1 MEAMSGNWRSTPS
14 SSEYG
19 TGDSTGTMT
28 LVAHVLRKGYRHRTL
43 RKFAMRGA
51 APIVIALCPH
61 AAFAQAVPAFR
72 ADDAP
77 MNRVVTGQIQPQA
90 EKLIVALA
98 KEGRDYRIDGI
109 PVFNGSDKFLPGKIA
124 IGLVDF
130 IADIP
135 ADDPRLPG
143 YLADFRKIAKLTVDD
158 ANDSWGIFYYLTA
171 IDRLRERGLLDKAFD
186 RLTLAKLKVRLDW
199 RMFVDTQTYELID
212 HPNNYY
218 CVAFAIARLR
228 TQLKWE
234 PREGS
239 DRLYTA
245 MVKHYREYSGEYG
258 FADETDGAGRFDRY
272 SVLLAGEIAQRFLQT
287 GEKPPAEVL
296 GWLRKSADV
305 MLQRVNLSG
314 HGFEYGRS
322 LGPYGETSMV
332 EVLTAAAAT
341 GVLTKAEM
349 DLAYA
354 YSSSAAQHYVSFWTD
369 ARTGSVNLWDDGRR
383 TDAYRGKFRI
393 LGENLSLAHQFVYT
407 NDWWNTLGYRD
418 KAPTRDFAKL
428 AAALPKRTVTWF
440 AKGEYDRLLVTWRD
454 RGRVVSLPVINGGV
468 SQHDHNPYF
477 PIPFSPGMLEGVADG
492 DAPLMVPRITLA
504 DGSTVMPLAYFR
516 NAKVETQ
523 GKRTIVTFEQSELD
537 RMGKSGPEPDRRLRV
552 STRYEFSPGSIR
564 RLDTYTPVAPIEVSS
579 ITMAFGTFS
588 TQPTGTGANVR
599 FGQGAVR
606 SFATSGLDRCEASS
620 AEQDADYHTPVGAM
634 KTKVICTT
642 GPRTVTAPF
651 TIGWDLRYQ

>member
-1 MEAMSGNWRSTPS
+1 MKNISEHASSTVFPNANEDSVSPVHTARIRRADRFHRVSGFVVCGCAAAIAFVFCP
-14 SSEYG
+14 
-19 TGDSTGTMT
+19 D
-28 LVAHVLRKGYRHRTL
+28 VATAQV
-43 RKFAMRGA
+43 A
-51 APIVIALCPH
+51 AP
-61 AAFAQAVPAFR
+61 FR
-72 ADDAP
+72 GGDTP
-77 MNRVVTGQIQPQA
+77 MNTVVTRQIQPQA
-90 EKLIVALA
+90 EKLLIGLA
-98 KEGRDYRIDGI
+98 KEGRAYRIDDV

-228 TQLKWE
+228 TQLGWE

-369 ARTGSVNLWDDGRR
+369 ARTGSVNLWDNGRR

-407 NDWWNTLGYRD
+407 NDWWSKLGYRD

-454 RGRVVSLPVINGGV
+454 RGRVVSLPIINGGV

-492 DAPLMVPRITLA
+492 DAPLMVPRITLT

-523 GKRTIVTFEQSELD
+523 GKRTIVTFDQSELD

-552 STRYEFSPGSIR
+552 STRYEFAPGSIR
-564 RLDTYTPVAPIEVSS
+564 RLDTYTPVAPLEVAG

-588 TQPTGTGANVR
+588 TQPAGTGANVR
-599 FGQGAVR
+599 FGEGAVR

-620 AEQDADYHTPVGAM
+620 AEQDTDYHASIGAM
-634 KTKVICTT
+634 RTKVICTA
-642 GPRTVTAPF
+642 GPRTVTAQF

>member
-1 MEAMSGNWRSTPS
+1 MSRVIEVMSGTTLSTRSAGGQAGSAGRRASPLRQVAGIGAWAIAIACYPPAASARPTPVFH
-14 SSEYG
+14 G
-19 TGDSTGTMT
+19 GDT
-28 LVAHVLRKGYRHRTL
+28 
-43 RKFAMRGA
+43 
-51 APIVIALCPH
+51 
-61 AAFAQAVPAFR
+61 
-72 ADDAP
+72 P
-77 MNRVVTGQIQPQA
+77 MNMVVTRQIQPQA
-90 EKLIVALA
+90 EKLLVALA
-98 KEGRDYRIDGI
+98 RDGRAYRIDGV

-135 ADDPRLPG
+135 AGDPRLPA
-143 YLADFRKIAKLTVDD
+143 YLADFRKIARLTVDD

-171 IDRLRERGLLDKAFD
+171 IDRLRERGLLDRAFD

-199 RMFVDTQTYELID
+199 RTFVDTQTYELID

-228 TQLKWE
+228 TQLGWE
-234 PREGS
+234 SREGS
-239 DRLYTA
+239 DRLYAA
-245 MVKHYREYSGEYG
+245 MVKHYRAYSGEYG

-341 GVLTKAEM
+341 GVLTKEEM

-369 ARTGSVNLWDDGRR
+369 PRTGSVNLWDDGRR

-407 NDWWNTLGYRD
+407 NDWWSRLGYRD
-418 KAPTRDFAKL
+418 RPPTPAFARLAAKL
-428 AAALPKRTVTWF
+428 PKQTVTWF
-440 AKGEYDRLLVTWRD
+440 AKGKYDRLLMTWRD
-454 RGRVVSLPVINGGV
+454 RGRVISLPVINGGE

-492 DAPLMVPRITLA
+492 DAPLMVPRIALA

-516 NAKVETQ
+516 NARVQTQ

-537 RMGKSGPEPDRRLRV
+537 RMGKSGPQPDPRLRV
-552 STRYEFSPGSIR
+552 TTRYEFAPGSIR
-564 RLDTYTPVAPIEVSS
+564 RLDTYTPVAPLDVAS

-588 TQPTGTGANVR
+588 TRPTAATTAVR
-599 FGQGAVR
+599 FGEGAIR
-606 SFATSGLDRCEASS
+606 SFATEGLDRCAATS
-620 AEQDADYHTPVGAM
+620 AAQDVAYHTPIGPM
-634 KTKVICTT
+634 QTRVICTA

-651 TIGWDLRYQ
+651 TIGWDLPYR